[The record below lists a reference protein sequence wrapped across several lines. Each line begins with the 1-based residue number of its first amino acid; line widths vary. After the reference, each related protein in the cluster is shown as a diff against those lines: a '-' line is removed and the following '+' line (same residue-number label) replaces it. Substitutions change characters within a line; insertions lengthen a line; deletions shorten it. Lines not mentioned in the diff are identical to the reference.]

1 MSGPAHGLPAAARRL
16 DVALAPLAV
25 FAILVTTAIP
35 AEIRGDVG
43 WSLRL
48 SGLDLLQNVLLYA
61 PLGVA
66 LASRRL
72 SIVGVIAFVFSFT
85 IEITQMWGIGRF
97 ASPFD
102 LLTNTGGAVL
112 GAWWASRQR
121 PAADLG
127 VVCLRTTRVRLVMLA
142 GSAAMVLALWSRPAL
157 DPGLDLWDAS
167 YPGWLGNER
176 TGDRPWS
183 GRFDA
188 LQLVGRALSP
198 AEIAALHRSPRA
210 LSDSA
215 VRYTL
220 PAPFEL
226 RRAPAVRLPDDA
238 VRAFVHSAML
248 GDAFSIV
255 ARITPHDLS
264 LFGPA
269 RIVSISTDTL
279 FRDLDLGQ
287 DGSLL
292 VLRVRTRVSGTN
304 AQDLRVNTRA
314 VLREGRS
321 VDVVATY
328 DGRIGRIFV
337 DGRLAARTDFEA
349 AGCTSRALCD
359 WAAPAAWGL
368 LGIVGAFLALAAG
381 FAVLPTAAL
390 LWRLPLAL
398 SGAGVLV
405 AATEWSPVRHVVG
418 GTHGWLPVLAFMAAG
433 VVWLAHARALRV
445 QRLGRAISRW

>member
-1 MSGPAHGLPAAARRL
+1 MRRL

-25 FAILVTTAIP
+25 FAILVTTAVP

-72 SIVGVIAFVFSFT
+72 SIVGAIAFVFSFA

-97 ASPFD
+97 ASPWD
-102 LLTNTGGAVL
+102 LLTNTGGALL
-112 GAWWASRQR
+112 GAWWASRQGA
-121 PAADLG
+121 AADLG
-127 VVCLRTTRVRLVMLA
+127 VVCLRATPARLVTLA
-142 GSAAMVLALWSRPAL
+142 GSGVVVLALWWRPAL

-183 GRFDA
+183 GRYDA
-188 LQLVGRALSP
+188 LELVGRALSP
-198 AEIAALHRSPRA
+198 ADVAALHASPSTW
-210 LSDSA
+210 SDSA

-220 PAPFEL
+220 AAPFEL

-238 VRAFVHSAML
+238 VRAFVRSAML

-279 FRDLDLGQ
+279 YRNVDLGQ

-314 VLREGRS
+314 VLRERRS

-349 AGCTSRALCD
+349 AGCASRALCD

-368 LGIVGAFLALAAG
+368 LGVVGALLALAVGLAIWP
-381 FAVLPTAAL
+381 ATVLP
-390 LWRLPLAL
+390 WRLPLAL
-398 SGAGVLV
+398 SGAGISV
-405 AATEWSPVRHVVG
+405 AAVLGSPVRHIVV
-418 GTHGWLPVLAFMAAG
+418 GTHGWLPVIAFIAAG
-433 VVWLAHARALRV
+433 VVWFAHARAVRV
-445 QRLGRAISRW
+445 QLLGRAISRW

>member
-1 MSGPAHGLPAAARRL
+1 MRRL

-25 FAILVTTAIP
+25 FAILVTTAVP

-48 SGLDLLQNVLLYA
+48 SALDLLQNVCLYA

-72 SIVGVIAFVFSFT
+72 RVVAAIAFVLSLA

-97 ASPFD
+97 ASPWD
-102 LLTNTGGAVL
+102 LLTNTGGALL
-112 GAWWASRQR
+112 GAWWAVRAR
-121 PAADLG
+121 GAAGPA
-127 VVCLRTTRVRLVMLA
+127 VVCLRTTPARLVTLA
-142 GSAAMVLALWSRPAL
+142 GSGVVVLALWWRPAL

-198 AEIAALHRSPRA
+198 ADVAALHASPSTW
-210 LSDSA
+210 SDSA

-238 VRAFVHSAML
+238 VRAFVRSAML

-279 FRDLDLGQ
+279 YRNVDLGQ
-287 DGSLL
+287 DGALL

-337 DGRLAARTDFEA
+337 DGRLAARSDFEA
-349 AGCTSRALCD
+349 AGCASRALCD

-368 LGIVGAFLALAAG
+368 LGVVGAFLALAVGLG
-381 FAVLPTAAL
+381 FWPAAAL
-390 LWRLPLAL
+390 PWRLPLAL
-398 SGAGVLV
+398 SGAGMSV
-405 AATEWSPVRHVVG
+405 AAVLGSPVRHIVV
-418 GTHGWLPVLAFMAAG
+418 GTHGWLPVIAFIAAG
-433 VVWLAHARALRV
+433 VVWFAHARAVRA
-445 QRLGRAISRW
+445 QRFGRPISRW

>member
-1 MSGPAHGLPAAARRL
+1 V

-25 FAILVTTAIP
+25 LAILVTTAVP

-48 SGLDLLQNVLLYA
+48 SGLDLVQNLFLFA

-72 SIVGVIAFVFSFT
+72 AVVAVIAFTLSLA

-97 ASPFD
+97 ASPWD
-102 LLTNTGGAVL
+102 LLTNTGGAL
-112 GAWWASRQR
+112 LAAKWASRAR
-121 PAADLG
+121 GADGPGL
-127 VVCLRTTRVRLVMLA
+127 VVVRVTSWRLLTLA
-142 GSAAMVLALWSRPAL
+142 GSATIVLALWWRPAL
-157 DPGLDLWDAS
+157 DPGLDLWDSS

-183 GRFDA
+183 GRYDA
-188 LQLVGRALSP
+188 LQLMGRALSP
-198 AEIAALHRSPRA
+198 AQVAAAHESP
-210 LSDSA
+210 LMWSDSA
-215 VRYTL
+215 VQYSLAT
-220 PAPFEL
+220 PFEL

-238 VRAFVHSAML
+238 VRAFVRSAML

-255 ARITPHDLS
+255 ARITPYDLS

-279 FRDLDLGQ
+279 HRDVDLGQ

-292 VLRVRTRVSGTN
+292 ILRVRTRVSGSN
-304 AQDLRVNTRA
+304 AQDLRVTTRA
-314 VLREGRS
+314 VLREGQP

-349 AGCTSRALCD
+349 AGCASRALCD

-368 LGIVGAFLALAAG
+368 LGVVGAVLALAAG
-381 FAVLPTAAL
+381 LAIWPSAAL
-390 LWRLPLAL
+390 AWRLPLAL
-398 SGAGVLV
+398 SGPTAVV
-405 AATEWSPVRHVVG
+405 AAARWSPVHHIIAG
-418 GTHGWLPVLAFMAAG
+418 AHGWLPLIAG
-433 VVWLAHARALRV
+433 IAGAVVWFAHVRAVHAQRV
-445 QRLGRAISRW
+445 GRSISRW